1 VIDKRLYP
9 LAALH
14 GQVAHNIGR
23 RIVSG
28 GIREGEALPR
38 EAELSRQFAVSRQA
52 VREALKVLAAKG
64 LVTSRR
70 RAGTHVVPRTSWN
83 LLDPDVLAWHRADA
97 LPADFVRDLVEL
109 RRLIEPAAAE
119 HAARRGDSKKIAQ
132 IGAALEDMR
141 TAVDD
146 RDRFFTADV
155 EFHLAIFAASGN
167 VLIDRLSTIL
177 GPLLEASF
185 RMQRDTAGDPEGLV
199 GIHNAVYDAIV
210 EGDAPRARQAMES
223 LLTTAS
229 DKASL
234 LEAGRQ

>member
-1 VIDKRLYP
+1 
-9 LAALH
+9 
-14 GQVAHNIGR
+14 
-23 RIVSG
+23 
-28 GIREGEALPR
+28 
-38 EAELSRQFAVSRQA
+38 
-52 VREALKVLAAKG
+52 LKVLAAKG
-64 LVTSRR
+64 LVSSRR

-141 TAVDD
+141 NAVDD
-146 RDRFFTADV
+146 RDRFFAADV
-155 EFHLAIFAASGN
+155 EFHLSIFSASGN
-167 VLIDRLSTIL
+167 TLIDRLSTIL

-210 EGDAPRARQAMES
+210 EGDAQRARQAMEA
-223 LLTTAS
+223 LLARAS

-234 LEAGRQ
+234 LEGRM

>member
-1 VIDKRLYP
+1 VIDRRLYP

-14 GQVAHNIGR
+14 GQVAHDIGR

-64 LVTSRR
+64 LVSSRR
-70 RAGTHVVPRTSWN
+70 RAGTHVVPRASWN
-83 LLDPDVLAWHRADA
+83 LLDPDVLAWHKADA

-119 HAARRGDSKKIAQ
+119 HAANRGDARKIAQ
-132 IGAALEDMR
+132 IGASLEAMR

-146 RDRFFTADV
+146 RDLFFAADV
-155 EFHLAIFAASGN
+155 EFHLAIFSASGN
-167 VLIDRLSTIL
+167 ALIDRLSTIL

-185 RMQRDTAGDPEGLV
+185 RMQRDTVGDPEGLV
-199 GIHNAVYDAIV
+199 GVHNAVFDAIV
-210 EGDAPRARQAMES
+210 AGDAPRARDAMEA
-223 LLTTAS
+223 LLARAS
-229 DKASL
+229 DKASRL
-234 LEAGRQ
+234 DGRL